1 MYGVDVWKQR
11 MDSGPEDDEEG
22 AIQYVLVKKLIMC

>member
-22 AIQYVLVKKLIMC
+22 AIQYVKKLIMC